1 MKKIKVPQLK
11 YENVLGSLVLRS
23 VEVLLEDDQ
32 YEKFKSGVSI
42 EELDY
47 GLSGVDIKNAEKQIA
62 LEFFEERYNAAFKGR
77 GTLKKQEILAI
88 QHFLNLN
95 NVEFAKLIGIDKGA
109 LSNIYKRDSLSRPV
123 CLLIFERLGME
134 LSRSGSAKR
143 MADSSAELSKTDPKI
158 SKEINKVRFHS
169 NAA

>member
-1 MKKIKVPQLK
+1 MKKIKVRKLK
-11 YENVLGSLVLRS
+11 YENALGTLILKNI
-23 VEVLLEDDQ
+23 EVMLDDD
-32 YEKFKSGVSI
+32 EHLKFKKGASI
-42 EELDY
+42 EDLDY
-47 GLSGVDIKNAEKQIA
+47 GLSGVDIKKAERQIA
-62 LEFFEERYNAAFKGR
+62 LEFFEERYNSVFKE
-77 GTLKKQEILAI
+77 GTLKKEEILAI

-143 MADSSAELSKTDPKI
+143 MTDSSAELSEPDLKI